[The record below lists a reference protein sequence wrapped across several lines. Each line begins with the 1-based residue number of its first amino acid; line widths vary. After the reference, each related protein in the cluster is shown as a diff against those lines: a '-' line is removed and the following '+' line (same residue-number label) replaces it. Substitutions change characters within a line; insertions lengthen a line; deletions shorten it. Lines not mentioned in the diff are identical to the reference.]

1 MEFFFRSAEAKP
13 AVLPFSPNLSIAT
26 ALRASRRTI
35 RSRTPPDSPG
45 LSRLPALPPWRIVPA
60 GRCCAAPVHCA
71 AANRVVGD
79 ARAIPVPVQSLVS
92 GDDFVV
98 HRDL

>member
-26 ALRASRRTI
+26 ALRASRRAI

-45 LSRLPALPPWRIVPA
+45 LSRPPALPPWRIVPA
-60 GRCCAAPVHCA
+60 GRCCAA
-71 AANRVVGD
+71 ANRVVGD
-79 ARAIPVPVQSLVS
+79 AKAIPVPVQSLVS